1 MELRSFGRG
10 VQVSALGLGCSRVG
24 SISNPVSM
32 REVRAT
38 LEAAIDAGVNLFDT
52 ADVYGQGDSE
62 RLLGR
67 LRARYGD
74 RMFVVTKVG
83 LVCGRLANAIRYAKP
98 ALRAL
103 VRSRAR
109 TGDTALQVRGQI
121 MRCDFTTSYLR
132 QAVEGSLRRLRASAL
147 DGLLLHNPTPE
158 TLANPEIHELLQA
171 FVQEGKAVNVGISA
185 NSVQDVEEAL
195 SIPAIT
201 MLQVPVTVAEALAA
215 ATLSERLHHRGIA
228 LFVREILRRPD
239 FDKDSSC
246 SPREKLASALRH
258 RSVTA
263 AIVGISTRSHLK
275 ELLPVTL

>member
-1 MELRSFGRG
+1 MEQRSFGRG
-10 VQVSALGLGCSRVG
+10 VHVSALGVGCARVG
-24 SISNPVSM
+24 SISNPVST
-32 REVRAT
+32 REVSAT

-83 LVCGRLANAIRYAKP
+83 LVCGRLANALRFAKP

-103 VRSRAR
+103 VRARAR
-109 TGDTALQVRGQI
+109 TGDTVRGQM
-121 MRCDFTTSYLR
+121 MRCDFTASYLR
-132 QAVEGSLRRLRASAL
+132 QAVEGSLRRLRTSAL

-158 TLANPEIHELLQA
+158 ALANPEIHELLHA

-185 NSVQDVEEAL
+185 NSVQDVEAAL

-201 MLQVPVTVAEALAA
+201 MLQVPAIVAEGLTAA
-215 ATLSERLHHRGIA
+215 SLSERLHQRGIA

-239 FDKDSSC
+239 LGKDSSS

-263 AIVGISTRSHLK
+263 AIVGVSTRSHLK
-275 ELLPVTL
+275 ELMPVTP